1 MKRKN
6 KINIGYHTVDERI
19 KSEVLQSIIFL
30 LWNHSCSYVTAKRAT
45 DFKYRNKRIWKM
57 IFSQNNTKVQHR
69 KHWSVVTQILVKCLL
84 LFDSYWSK
92 NILTTEL
99 LLKNSLVKWS
109 TAVNCNQINKFQ
121 FTISC
126 SNLHNS
132 KVESS
137 NLLEQFTTMNERS
150 ADYFEPG
157 TEKTKDII
165 LLTVKWYYHSQIKK
179 NFSTSKYYVTC
190 WVSQYLQ

>member
-1 MKRKN
+1 MKESLKQ
-6 KINIGYHTVDERI
+6 
-19 KSEVLQSIIFL
+19 VLQSIFL
-30 LWNHSCSYVTAKRAT
+30 LWNHSSSYVTAKRAT
-45 DFKYRNKRIWKM
+45 DFKDRNKRIWKM
-57 IFSQNNTKVQHR
+57 IFSQNTKVQHR
-69 KHWSVVTQILVKCLL
+69 KHWSVVTQLLVKCLL
-84 LFDSYWSK
+84 LFDSYWSSYV
-92 NILTTEL
+92 L
-99 LLKNSLVKWS
+99 LRNLKYFDNWTALEKFFSKWS

-165 LLTVKWYYHSQIKK
+165 LLTVKWYYHS
-179 NFSTSKYYVTC
+179 
-190 WVSQYLQ
+190 